1 MRFRAIQSCFIGHHL
16 LKPGQEIELADDYPE
31 TPGVIESVNRM
42 PPPEAEK
49 PKWDGTLKLKVPEPP
64 KGGDEPNGEGEGDED
79 ESHTEG
85 GESASDPADPPKVLT
100 RAEKA
105 AATRAANKTKANQTE

>member
-1 MRFRAIQSCFIGHHL
+1 MRFKAIQTCFIGHHL

-31 TPGVIESVNRM
+31 TPGVIEALNR
-42 PPPEAEK
+42 PPPA
-49 PKWDGTLKLKVPEPP
+49 PEPP
-64 KGGDEPNGEGEGDED
+64 PKNETEQEGDEPEGGED

-105 AATRAANKTKANQTE
+105 AATRAANKAKANQTE